1 MGLLGAIIIG
11 FFVLKGGNSK
21 STTLLE
27 FCYALR
33 RIWQKKVLVIDLD
46 PQMTTTNFLT
56 IQEDETY
63 GSIYDVL
70 TGSKKI
76 TEVIQKS
83 KHCDFISGS
92 PMLADIDAYLSKIG
106 KDRILKENLELIKP
120 NYSTI
125 LVDFPPA
132 ASKVTISGLN
142 TLNKLIITCQADPF
156 SSIDSLIA
164 TNELYLAV
172 KQYYSPTISL
182 AGILISRFKKTML
195 SEEIIKAIEEI
206 AAKMGTFVYKS
217 RIRDSVL
224 IREAQL
230 AKTSVLKYAGNSPVA
245 SDILEFMDEFGDR
258 YGKEI

>member
-27 FCYALR
+27 FSYALR
-33 RIWQKKVLVIDLD
+33 RIWQKSVLVIDLD

-56 IQEDETY
+56 IQEVETC
-63 GSIYDVL
+63 GSICDVL

-76 TEVIQKS
+76 TNVIQKG
-83 KHCDFISGS
+83 KYCDFISGS

-106 KDRILKENLELIKP
+106 KDRIFKENLDIIKP

-142 TLNKLIITCQADPF
+142 ALNKLIIPCQADPF
-156 SSIDSLIA
+156 SIDSLTA

-182 AGILISRFKKTML
+182 AGILISRFKKTLL
-195 SEEIIKAIEEI
+195 SEEIVKAIEEI
-206 AAKMGTFVYKS
+206 SANMGTFVYKS

-245 SDILEFMDEFGDR
+245 SDFLEFMDEFGER